1 MTPASLRLAFSWLTV
16 LPVGGPSEV
25 DRRTAGRAIA
35 SAPIAGAALGLAAAV
50 ALWAL
55 QPAGMA
61 AGFVAVA
68 VLALLTRGMHLDG
81 LADTF
86 DGLGVYGSP
95 ERAREVMKSGGAGP
109 FGVAAIVLAAGVQ
122 AGAFTTLAATGH
134 WAAVVAAVG
143 AGRVAVVAACRRG
156 IEPAPDTWFG
166 AMVAGTQSR
175 AAVFGWMVAVA
186 VVAVVAIPELPWAG
200 PLVVL
205 VGLAAVVRLVDHG
218 VRRIGG
224 LSGDL
229 LGAAVE
235 LTTALT
241 ALGFAVAANSV

>member
-1 MTPASLRLAFSWLTV
+1 MPAPLRLTFSWLTV
-16 LPVGGPSEV
+16 LPVRGPSEV
-25 DRRTAGRAIA
+25 DSRAAGRAIA
-35 SAPIAGAALGLAAAV
+35 LAPVAGAALGLAAAAV
-50 ALWAL
+50 LWVL
-55 QPAGMA
+55 HPAGIA

-122 AGAFTTLAATGH
+122 AGAFTALATTGR
-134 WAAVVAAVG
+134 WAAVVVAVG
-143 AGRVAVVAACRRG
+143 LGRVAVVAACRRG
-156 IEPAPDTWFG
+156 IGPAPDAWFG

-175 AAVFGWMVAVA
+175 SVVFGWVTATA
-186 VVAVVAIPELPWAG
+186 VVAVFAVPELPWAG
-200 PLVVL
+200 PLITL
-205 VGLAAVVRLVDHG
+205 VALAAAVRLVDHG

-235 LTTALT
+235 LATALA
-241 ALGFAVAANSV
+241 ALGFAVAVNSV

>member
-1 MTPASLRLAFSWLTV
+1 MLTLRLTFSWLTV
-16 LPVGGPSEV
+16 LPVRGPSEV
-25 DRRTAGRAIA
+25 DRRAAGRAIGL
-35 SAPIAGAALGLAAAV
+35 APVAGAALGLIAAGV
-50 ALWAL
+50 LWVL
-55 QPAGMA
+55 QPAGIA

-122 AGAFTTLAATGH
+122 AGAFTTLAASGH
-134 WAAVVAAVG
+134 WLAVITAVAL
-143 AGRVAVVAACRRG
+143 GRIAVVAACRRG
-156 IEPAPDTWFG
+156 IEPAPGTWFG
-166 AMVAGTQSR
+166 SMVAGTQSR
-175 AAVFGWMVAVA
+175 SAVIGWAAAAAAAAVFAV
-186 VVAVVAIPELPWAG
+186 PELGWSG
-200 PLVVL
+200 PLIAL
-205 VGLAAVVRLVDHG
+205 LALAAAVRLVDHG

-235 LTTALT
+235 LTTALA
-241 ALGFAVAANSV
+241 ALGFAGAANSV

>member
-1 MTPASLRLAFSWLTV
+1 MSALRLTFSWLTV
-16 LPVGGPSEV
+16 LPVRGPSEV
-25 DRRTAGRAIA
+25 DRRAAGRAVA
-35 SAPIAGAALGLAAAV
+35 LAPVVGAVLGVAAAMV
-50 ALWAL
+50 LWIL
-55 QPAGMA
+55 HPAGVA
-61 AGFVAVA
+61 AGYVTVA

-95 ERAREVMKSGGAGP
+95 ERARAVMKSGGAGP
-109 FGVAAIVLAAGVQ
+109 FGVAAIVAAAGVQ
-122 AGAFTTLAATGH
+122 AGAFTALAGTGH
-134 WAAVVAAVG
+134 WAAVVTAVG
-143 AGRVAVVAACRRG
+143 LGRVAVVAACRRG

-175 AAVFGWMVAVA
+175 PVVLGWVAAAVVVSAGAV
-186 VVAVVAIPELPWAG
+186 PELPWAG
-200 PLVVL
+200 PLITLVVL
-205 VGLAAVVRLVDHG
+205 AAAVRLADHG

-235 LTTALT
+235 LTTAL
-241 ALGFAVAANSV
+241 AAVGFAVAANTV

>member
-1 MTPASLRLAFSWLTV
+1 MPAPLRITFSWLTV
-16 LPVGGPSEV
+16 LPVRGPSEV
-25 DRRTAGRAIA
+25 DRRAAGRAIA
-35 SAPIAGAALGLAAAV
+35 LAPLAGAALGLVAAA
-50 ALWAL
+50 ALWVL
-55 QPAGMA
+55 HPAGIA

-134 WAAVVAAVG
+134 WAAVVTAVG
-143 AGRVAVVAACRRG
+143 LGRVAVVVACRRG

-166 AMVAGTQSR
+166 SMVAGTQSR
-175 AAVFGWMVAVA
+175 PAVFGWMAAALVIAVF
-186 VVAVVAIPELPWAG
+186 AIPELPWAG
-200 PLVVL
+200 PLVAL
-205 VGLAAVVRLVDHG
+205 VAIAAAVRLVDHG

-235 LTTALT
+235 LTTASA
-241 ALGFAVAANSV
+241 ALGFAVAAGSV